1 MTETPL
7 VLLMGKTTGE
17 SFQYMVQP
25 IHLFIHRLVF
35 ILTTQIQNQKR
46 GSHSF

>member
-1 MTETPL
+1 MNETPL

-25 IHLFIHRLVF
+25 IF
-35 ILTTQIQNQKR
+35 ILTTQIQSKKR